1 MPAREIP
8 IKVGALTPVDGDVW
22 HSTLVVTLEPPDYP
36 DLAVT
41 FEYLTKPLEV
51 LHVYGFHVQPREER
65 PAEEWGKVG
74 AGLIRDMPV
83 ARWEKLARNAAV
95 LEVEGATPWGWR
107 HAEGDDEIAE
117 LAKAI
122 VQALFPDLDPL
133 VGKAAARRWNR
144 MLRLVEVTL
153 QTEAAEAR
161 GEKSPAAAVAE
172 QRGVTPGTVR
182 SWLHQAR
189 QEGVAPGEISLEE
202 LKEKHPEIA
211 KYVEPRPGVAVD

>member
-1 MPAREIP
+1 MPARDIP
-8 IKVGALTPVDGDVW
+8 LRVGQLTPVDDDVW
-22 HSTLVVTLEPPDYP
+22 HSTLTVTLEPPDHP
-36 DLAVT
+36 DLAVV

-51 LHVYGFHVQPREER
+51 LHVYGFHVQPRGQK
-65 PAEEWGKVG
+65 PPGEWGRVG

-107 HAEGDDEIAE
+107 RAESDEEIAE

-133 VGKAAARRWNR
+133 AGKGVARRWNR
-144 MLRLVEVTL
+144 LLRLVEVTL

-161 GEKSPAAAVAE
+161 GEKSPSAAVAE
-172 QRGVTPGTVR
+172 QRGVSPSTVR

-189 QEGVAPGEISLEE
+189 QEGVAPGEISLED

-211 KYVEPRPGVAVD
+211 KYVEARPGIPAD